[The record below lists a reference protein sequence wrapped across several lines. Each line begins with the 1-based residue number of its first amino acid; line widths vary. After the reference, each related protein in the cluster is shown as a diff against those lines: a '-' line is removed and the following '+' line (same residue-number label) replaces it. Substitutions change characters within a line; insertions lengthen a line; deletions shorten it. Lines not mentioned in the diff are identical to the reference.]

1 MKELITAGLLFMSSA
16 VQAAD
21 NNIVWNDN
29 EHVKC
34 LALNMY
40 HEARDQGTAGRLA
53 VSAVVLNRVND
64 SRFPNT
70 ICEVIKQGPTRKSW
84 RDPSVSYPIKNR
96 CQFSWYCDGVSDEV
110 KDEKTYQ
117 KILDFARLI
126 MHNDIQFVDITDG
139 ATHYH
144 ADYVKPDWADTK
156 TRTTEIGDHI
166 FYRWEKK

>member
-1 MKELITAGLLFMSSA
+1 MKELITAGLLFVSSPIEA
-16 VQAAD
+16 ITTEKQLYSSD
-21 NNIVWNDN
+21 DHIQ
-29 EHVKC
+29 C
-34 LALNMY
+34 LAMNMY

-64 SRFPNT
+64 DRFPDSV
-70 ICEVIKQGPTRKSW
+70 CEVVLQAQTRPSW
-84 RDPSVSYPIKNR
+84 RDGTPTPIRNR
-96 CQFSWYCDGVSDEV
+96 CQFSWYCDGKSDEV
-110 KDEKTYQ
+110 KDKKTYQ

-144 ADYVKPDWADTK
+144 ADYVKPDWAKTK

-166 FYRWEKK
+166 FYRWDT